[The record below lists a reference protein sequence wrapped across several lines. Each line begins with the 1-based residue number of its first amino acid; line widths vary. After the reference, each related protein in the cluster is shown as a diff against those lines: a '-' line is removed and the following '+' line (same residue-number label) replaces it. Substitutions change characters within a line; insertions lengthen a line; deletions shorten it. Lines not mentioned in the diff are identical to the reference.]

1 MDSVHQKR
9 LRAVVLARFN
19 DTAAGL
25 RAYAA
30 IVEPG
35 EARRVLRALAEL
47 EALRHGFE
55 VVRARSKLGG

>member
-9 LRAVVLARFN
+9 LHAVVLARFT
-19 DTAAGL
+19 DTVSGL

-30 IVEPG
+30 LVEPG
-35 EARRVLRALAEL
+35 EARRVLKVLAEL

-55 VVRARSKLGG
+55 VSGRRSKLGG